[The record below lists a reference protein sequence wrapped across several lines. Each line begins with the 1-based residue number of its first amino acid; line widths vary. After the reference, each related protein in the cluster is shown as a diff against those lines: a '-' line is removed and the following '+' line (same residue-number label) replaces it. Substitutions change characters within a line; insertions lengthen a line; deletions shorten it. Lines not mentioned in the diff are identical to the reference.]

1 MQVQSALLFET
12 PEQIYQRVF
21 REIRPKTAAPGVRV
35 EFRTFANANSFVR
48 LENGVLHVRMA
59 DIFEGAPA
67 PIQEALAYLLLGK
80 LYRTPV
86 SPVYALRY
94 RRWLNSGPVRNQ
106 LQVVRKVRG
115 RKLLRHPKGE
125 TYDLEAI
132 FEELN
137 RRFFRGLM
145 ARPALGWS
153 RQASRT
159 MLGHYDPSHHTIIL
173 SRILDQPNVPK
184 LAVDYVLYHEM
195 LHLKFPVEHRGPR
208 RCVHTAEFRAAERE
222 FPGLEEAKRILKGLN

>member
-12 PEQIYQRVF
+12 PEQIYERVF
-21 REIRPKTAAPGVRV
+21 REIRPRTAPPGVRV
-35 EFRTFANANSFVR
+35 EFRRFANANSFIR
-48 LENGVLHVRMA
+48 LENGTLFVRMA

-80 LYRTPV
+80 LYRKPV
-86 SPVYALRY
+86 PETYSLRY
-94 RRWLNSGPVRNQ
+94 RRWLNSGPVRRQ

-115 RKLLRHPKGE
+115 RKMLAAPQGAV
-125 TYDLEAI
+125 YDLEAL
-132 FEELN
+132 FDELN
-137 RRFFRGLM
+137 LRFFHGLM

-173 SRILDQPNVPK
+173 SRILDQPEVPRI
-184 LAVDYVLYHEM
+184 AVEYVLYHEM

-222 FPGLEEAKRILKGLN
+222 FPGLEEAKRALKALC